1 LKEFDQIKKTQQRQP
16 ESWQNNSGNKKET
29 LIKKCEPNNIK
40 FRYGKKNQLSSQNG
54 SIDPTSA

>member
-40 FRYGKKNQLSSQNG
+40 FRYGKKINSPHKMG
-54 SIDPTSA
+54 R